1 MKKVKI
7 IIIILAALAV
17 SILALALVLMLYFVA
32 NNNVKR
38 SVTQYTPT
46 QITESE
52 DKNAKMSSI
61 LEYTVDDVIPEL
73 SVKKRI
79 LLSELGVKADD
90 ADSAEKNTDIIGKA
104 INNAVAGTEIM
115 LPEGKVFITEGFKLR
130 GKKDLRIVG
139 NDTIL
144 VNTGYSPQKLGV
156 ISGNASVIFNI
167 GNCKNIH
174 LEGFTVDYA
183 EPSSAEGTITEIR
196 GGKVYFELFGK
207 PSEEY
212 KGSIV
217 GGETVFSV
225 LVANDKGFYN
235 EIWPQ
240 EGTKLSKEDGE
251 LRFSVPVNIGKV
263 GDKICCRVSCGS
275 YASPAVFVQ
284 NTSGLELRDIGCFS
298 CPSAFFYATCGS
310 SNFVFSGLDIS
321 VPDESRAMLASNE
334 DCIHI
339 NQLSGKLLIENS
351 NFVGIGDDAL
361 NILTMLG
368 VVANVDGNKAT
379 VNAGGTQNAFAQG
392 EFLTGET
399 VEFFD
404 SSCNSIGF
412 AKVKKH
418 SGKTIEFDALPEG
431 LKKGCYIQNVS
442 ASPDVLVKNCT
453 IGYGRA
459 RGVLLQAKNSVVTGC
474 TFKDLRLSAV
484 LAAPDF
490 TYWYEA
496 GFADNL
502 LVKGNT
508 FINCTNTVKD
518 SGFGVVNVTSS
529 HDEVQNKA
537 WLKGHKN
544 VTVMENTFEN
554 CSSKPVVIT
563 CTENAKI
570 INN

>member
-1 MKKVKI
+1 MNI
-7 IIIILAALAV
+7 ALSIAAVLSVAIAV
-17 SILALALVLMLYFVA
+17 FTGMNHSSSDNIG
-32 NNNVKR
+32 KR
-38 SVTQYTPT
+38 EVVDYTPAV
-46 QITESE
+46 ITENE
-52 DKNAKMSSI
+52 EVNKKMESV
-61 LEYTVDDVIPEL
+61 LAYTSNDVMPEFQ
-73 SVKKRI
+73 VKKKI
-79 LLSELGVKADD
+79 VLSELGVISDNIAVAKKNAD
-90 ADSAEKNTDIIGKA
+90 IMGKA
-104 INNAVAGTEIM
+104 IDNADAGTEIV
-115 LPEGKVFITEGFKLR
+115 LPQGKVFITEGFKLR

-139 NDTIL
+139 NDTVL

-167 GNCKNIH
+167 ENCKNIY

-196 GGKVYFELFGK
+196 DGKIYFELFGK

-212 KGSIV
+212 KTNVV
-217 GGETVFSV
+217 GGESVFSV
-225 LVANDKGFYN
+225 LVANENGFYN

-251 LRFSVPVNIGKV
+251 LRFSVPCSIGKV

-275 YASPAVFVQ
+275 YSSPAIFVK

-298 CPSAFFYATCGS
+298 CPSAFFYATRGN

-321 VPDESRAMLASNE
+321 VPEESHAMLASNE

-361 NILTMLG
+361 NILTKLG

-379 VNAGGTQNAFAQG
+379 VNAGGTQNAFAKG
-392 EFLTGET
+392 EFLAGET
-399 VEFFD
+399 VEFFN

-418 SGKTIEFDALPEG
+418 SGKTIEFDVLPEG
-431 LKKGCYIQNVS
+431 VKEGCYIQNVS

-459 RGVLLQAKNSVVTGC
+459 RGVLLQAKNAVVTGC

-518 SGFGVVNVTSS
+518 RGFGVVNVTSS

-544 VTVMENTFEN
+544 VTVMENTYEN
-554 CSSKPVVIT
+554 CSGKPVVIT